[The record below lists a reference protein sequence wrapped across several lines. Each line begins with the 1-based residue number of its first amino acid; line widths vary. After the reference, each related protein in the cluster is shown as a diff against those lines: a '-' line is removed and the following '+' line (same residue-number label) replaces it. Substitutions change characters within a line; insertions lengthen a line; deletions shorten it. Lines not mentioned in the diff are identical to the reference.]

1 MRQGRSWACDLYTT
15 LPNESSEKGKQVFA
29 LEKGNNKKNQKI
41 IIKDL
46 AIVTKKIYDAF
57 VVLVLESKNNIWILN
72 NKASK
77 HVISN
82 VDLSN
87 KITPIALGNVNSA
100 RGHSHVIH
108 GKDESFRLKFLDG
121 KIKHIFDVLM
131 S

>member
-1 MRQGRSWACDLYTT
+1 MRQGRSWVCDLYTI
-15 LPNESSEKGKQVFA
+15 LPNESNEKGKQVFA
-29 LEKGNNKKNQKI
+29 LEESNQKKNQEI

-46 AIVTKKIYDAF
+46 AIVIKVFYDAF
-57 VVLVLESKNNIWILN
+57 VALALESKDNIWIIN
-72 NKASK
+72 NKVFK
-77 HVISN
+77 HVIGN

-121 KIKHIFDVLM
+121 KIKHIFDVLL

>member
-1 MRQGRSWACDLYTT
+1 MTYTQ
-15 LPNESSEKGKQVFA
+15 LCPMHQVKRGSKF
-29 LEKGNNKKNQKI
+29 LHWKKATKKI

-46 AIVTKKIYDAF
+46 AIVTKVFYDAF
-57 VVLVLESKNNIWILN
+57 VAFALESKDNIWILDN
-72 NKASK
+72 RASK
-77 HVISN
+77 HVIGN

-121 KIKHIFDVLM
+121 KIKHTFDVLM